1 MIWRG
6 SIKKVDFRVIFHN
19 QKKKKRTG
27 SPTRTRTS
35 CSSFRKLVGSR
46 DYVLFI
52 ISWLDAQPRIYRGLL
67 DVDTSSA
74 PFFEVSIRRSN
85 IKTWSPNKVSLFKK
99 KKPSDNGFFYVTV
112 AAYFDKQGEIDRS
125 SRLAIKNRWVVAKEI
140 INLLKKISKL
150 SDNHFLRFTGATYLD
165 NILARPSFNAAFVSS
180 PV

>member
-1 MIWRG
+1 MLNHG
-6 SIKKVDFRVIFHN
+6 SAEDFLMLTLQVHLFS
-19 QKKKKRTG
+19 KFPFG
-27 SPTRTRTS
+27 ALTS
-35 CSSFRKLVGSR
+35 KHGRQTKLVC
-46 DYVLFI
+46 L
-52 ISWLDAQPRIYRGLL
+52 
-67 DVDTSSA
+67 
-74 PFFEVSIRRSN
+74 
-85 IKTWSPNKVSLFKK
+85 KK

>member
-1 MIWRG
+1 MLNRG
-6 SIKKVDFRVIFHN
+6 STEDFLMLTLQVHLFS
-19 QKKKKRTG
+19 KFPFG
-27 SPTRTRTS
+27 ALTS
-35 CSSFRKLVGSR
+35 KHGRQTKLVC
-46 DYVLFI
+46 L
-52 ISWLDAQPRIYRGLL
+52 
-67 DVDTSSA
+67 
-74 PFFEVSIRRSN
+74 
-85 IKTWSPNKVSLFKK
+85 KK

-140 INLLKKISKL
+140 INLLKKTSKL

>member
-1 MIWRG
+1 MLNRG
-6 SIKKVDFRVIFHN
+6 STEDFLMLTLQLHLFS
-19 QKKKKRTG
+19 KFPFG
-27 SPTRTRTS
+27 ALTS
-35 CSSFRKLVGSR
+35 KHGRQTKLVC
-46 DYVLFI
+46 L
-52 ISWLDAQPRIYRGLL
+52 
-67 DVDTSSA
+67 
-74 PFFEVSIRRSN
+74 
-85 IKTWSPNKVSLFKK
+85 KK

-112 AAYFDKQGEIDRS
+112 AAYFDKQVEIDRS

>member
-1 MIWRG
+1 M
-6 SIKKVDFRVIFHN
+6 V
-19 QKKKKRTG
+19 
-27 SPTRTRTS
+27 
-35 CSSFRKLVGSR
+35 
-46 DYVLFI
+46 
-52 ISWLDAQPRIYRGLL
+52 
-67 DVDTSSA
+67 
-74 PFFEVSIRRSN
+74 
-85 IKTWSPNKVSLFKK
+85 
-99 KKPSDNGFFYVTV
+99 FFYVTV

>member
-1 MIWRG
+1 MLNRG
-6 SIKKVDFRVIFHN
+6 STEDFLMLTLQVHLFS
-19 QKKKKRTG
+19 KFPFG
-27 SPTRTRTS
+27 ALTS
-35 CSSFRKLVGSR
+35 KHGRQTKLVC
-46 DYVLFI
+46 L
-52 ISWLDAQPRIYRGLL
+52 
-67 DVDTSSA
+67 
-74 PFFEVSIRRSN
+74 
-85 IKTWSPNKVSLFKK
+85 K

-140 INLLKKISKL
+140 INLLKKTSKL

>member
-1 MIWRG
+1 MLNRG
-6 SIKKVDFRVIFHN
+6 STEDFLMLTLQLHLFS
-19 QKKKKRTG
+19 KFPFG
-27 SPTRTRTS
+27 ALTS
-35 CSSFRKLVGSR
+35 KHGRQTKLVC
-46 DYVLFI
+46 L
-52 ISWLDAQPRIYRGLL
+52 
-67 DVDTSSA
+67 
-74 PFFEVSIRRSN
+74 
-85 IKTWSPNKVSLFKK
+85 KK

-140 INLLKKISKL
+140 INLLKKTSKL